1 MKLSTRT
8 QFISALVVA
17 AAWAC
22 SSEPA
27 GDTTTNTPGTGGT
40 VGNGGNTV
48 QPGGGTT
55 SNAGTQGNAGT
66 QAGGSG
72 GAAGGS
78 APVAGTGGT
87 VTAGAGGAAGG
98 APGGAGGT
106 PAGGAANC
114 DGLPAGVQG
123 HPDCSITYPTYEGFT
138 LALAEE
144 FSAPI
149 DLVNDPVWT
158 YSDGGLDEG
167 TVRFVKDN
175 ITFEAGTGNVG
186 VMKLNFTED
195 PVAESFSHA
204 EEKPVGTKE
213 FSSGEFRTKYN
224 NYRYGRYEVRFK
236 APSVTTANPDAPGG
250 YVATT
255 FIFRTP
261 KFTNW
266 REIDIEQTGYTAT
279 SLTTNLINGDNRAGW
294 AADFA
299 SAADTTLA
307 SSGRTEFHT
316 YAFEWIEG
324 QISWFVDDMTTP
336 FRTETGGG
344 IAIPDMSGKI
354 MMNLWAGA
362 FGGDPNANEYPIA
375 TEYDW
380 FRFYK
385 WDMETTYP
393 VADPAT
399 NLPATDK
406 DGSKNN
412 PEDGVEDI
420 PPNAGN

>member
-22 SSEPA
+22 SAEPA
-27 GDTTTNTPGTGGT
+27 GDTTTNTPGNGGT

-48 QPGGGTT
+48 QPGGGST
-55 SNAGTQGNAGT
+55 STAGTQGNAGT

-78 APVAGTGGT
+78 APVAGTGGA

-98 APGGAGGT
+98 APGGSGGVAAGGT
-106 PAGGAANC
+106 ANC
-114 DGLPAGVQG
+114 AETLPGVQG
-123 HPDCSITYPTYEGFT
+123 HPDCAFDYPEYMGFT
-138 LALAEE
+138 LALVEE
-144 FSAPI
+144 FNAPI

-167 TVRFVKDN
+167 T
-175 ITFEAGTGNVG
+175 
-186 VMKLNFTED
+186 TED
-195 PVAESFSHA
+195 PVAGSFSHA
-204 EEKPVGTKE
+204 EEKEVGTKD

-224 NYRYGRYEVRFK
+224 NFRYGRYEVRFK
-236 APSVTTANPDAPGG
+236 APAVTMANPDAAGG
-250 YVATT
+250 YVATM
-255 FIFRTP
+255 FMFRTP

-324 QISWFVDDMTTP
+324 QISWFVDDMMTP

-385 WDMETTYP
+385 WDMDTTYP

-420 PPNAGN
+420 PPNTGN